1 MNPLTVSVL
10 IRYKDKVTGKKNYTT
25 REWGIEA
32 TEYFDNY
39 ERNIHQFVS
48 EKMQKAFPDAKVRIM
63 SMTIYHKRGLVC
75 DYRQRRG

>member
-10 IRYKDKVTGKKNYTT
+10 IRYKDKATGKKNYTT
-25 REWGIEA
+25 REWGIEVQDYH
-32 TEYFDNY
+32 ENY
-39 ERNIHQFVS
+39 DSNIHRFVS
-48 EKMQKAFPDAKVRIM
+48 YNIQKAFPNAKVRIM